1 MYCNHF
7 GFSEKPFDVTPD
19 PKFLYLSPN
28 YQEILASVIYGIQQ
42 RRGFISIIGE
52 VGTGKTM
59 LINAVLEKLGEE
71 IKVAFIFNTD
81 MTFKQLLVMVLMEFG
96 LVESMKS
103 LTKADALYKLNQF
116 AIDQFSKGGN
126 VVLIVDEA
134 QNLSKNSLENLRLLS
149 NIETP
154 KHKLVQIVLSGQP
167 ELALKL
173 SKPEL
178 RQLSQRISLKRYPLP
193 FDEEQTYQY
202 IAHRLSIANYRGSPL
217 FDGNTLKLIWEHSKG
232 TPRKINILC
241 DNALLIGYALGKK
254 SIEKSILLEAIRDL
268 SDYSDTLEFNAAD
281 EIDGEDSVDYAN
293 FGL

>member
-1 MYCNHF
+1 M
-7 GFSEKPFDVTPD
+7 
-19 PKFLYLSPN
+19 
-28 YQEILASVIYGIQQ
+28 
-42 RRGFISIIGE
+42 
-52 VGTGKTM
+52 
-59 LINAVLEKLGEE
+59 
-71 IKVAFIFNTD
+71 
-81 MTFKQLLVMVLMEFG
+81 
-96 LVESMKS
+96 
-103 LTKADALYKLNQF
+103 
-116 AIDQFSKGGN
+116 
-126 VVLIVDEA
+126 
-134 QNLSKNSLENLRLLS
+134 LS